1 MNQQCFVLELSRP
14 GDGQVKRIH
23 VSYKSLVYIS
33 GVLLVLGLAVL
44 AAGSSYV
51 RMFWKVSHYNQLL
64 ADFDHL
70 RGRYQNLQQVSKQHT
85 VQIASLESLA
95 SEVSQAYGIS
105 QPGTVPDGPM
115 DEDDSSAA
123 NVKESIEEFNF
134 LKAASYS
141 RIYHRYAH
149 QWQSHMQPN
158 LWPVIGTLRSSFG
171 GRSDPF
177 SGEGAFHTGID
188 LAVPSGTPVHATAD
202 GVVVSA
208 GWSGLYG
215 KMVVID
221 HGNGIKT
228 YYAHLSQFIVVPGQE
243 VTNNQII
250 AMSGGTGHV
259 TGPHL
264 HYEVRVGG
272 TPVNPMKYL
281 GAGGIRKTQMA
292 ATGKTT
298 HSDLG
303 L

>member
-14 GDGQVKRIH
+14 GDGQIKRIH
-23 VSYKSLVYIS
+23 VSYKSLAYAFGLFV
-33 GVLLVLGLAVL
+33 VLGLVVL

-51 RMFWKVSHYNQLL
+51 RMFWKVSHYNELR
-64 ADFDHL
+64 ADFDRL

-105 QPGTVPDGPM
+105 QPGAAADGPM
-115 DEDDSSAA
+115 DEDDSTAA
-123 NVKESIEEFNF
+123 ATVKESIEEFNF

-141 RIYHRYAH
+141 RIYHHYAH

-158 LWPVIGTLRSSFG
+158 LWPVIGVLRSSFG

-188 LAVPSGTPVHATAD
+188 LAVPSGTPVHVTAD

-208 GWSGLYG
+208 GWNGRYG
-215 KMVVID
+215 KIVVVD

-243 VTNNQII
+243 VTNNQTI
-250 AMSGGTGHV
+250 ALSGGTGHV

-281 GAGGIRKTQMA
+281 GMGNVRKTQMA
-292 ATGKTT
+292 SSAKS

>member
-1 MNQQCFVLELSRP
+1 LA
-14 GDGQVKRIH
+14 
-23 VSYKSLVYIS
+23 YIL
-33 GVLLVLGLAVL
+33 GVFLLMAVVTF

-51 RMFWKVSHYNQLL
+51 RMFWKVSNYNQLR

-85 VQIASLESLA
+85 AQIASLESLA
-95 SEVSQAYGIS
+95 SEVSRAYGIS
-105 QPGTVPDGPM
+105 QPAANANVPM
-115 DEDDSSAA
+115 DDDGATTA

-149 QWQSHMQPN
+149 QWQSHMLPSI
-158 LWPVIGTLRSSFG
+158 WPVVGTLRSSFG

-188 LAVPSGTPVHATAD
+188 LAVPSGTPVHAAAD

-208 GWSGLYG
+208 GWSGNYG
-215 KMVVID
+215 KRVIVD
-221 HGNGIKT
+221 HGNGIET
-228 YYAHLSQFIVVPGQE
+228 YYAHLSQFMVVPGQE
-243 VTNNQII
+243 ITSNQTI

-281 GAGGIRKTQMA
+281 GTGNLRKSQMA
-292 ATGKTT
+292 AAGKTG

>member
-1 MNQQCFVLELSRP
+1 MNRQCFVLELSHP
-14 GDGQVKRIH
+14 GDGQIKRIH
-23 VSYKSLVYIS
+23 VSYKSLLYIL
-33 GVLLVLGLAVL
+33 GAFLVLGV
-44 AAGSSYV
+44 AAFGACSSYV
-51 RMFWKVSHYNQLL
+51 RMFWKVSHYNQLR
-64 ADFDHL
+64 ADFDRL

-95 SEVSQAYGIS
+95 SEVSQAYGIR
-105 QPGTVPDGPM
+105 QPSTSNLPM
-115 DEDDSSAA
+115 DDDDSTAT

-134 LKAASYS
+134 LKAAGYS

-149 QWQSHMQPN
+149 QWQTHMQPN
-158 LWPVIGTLRSSFG
+158 LWPVLGILKSSFG

-202 GVVVSA
+202 GVVLSA
-208 GWSGLYG
+208 GWSGGYG
-215 KMVVID
+215 KVVVID
-221 HGNGIKT
+221 HGNGIET

-243 VTNNQII
+243 VTSNQTI
-250 AMSGGTGHV
+250 AMTGGTGHV

-264 HYEVRVGG
+264 HYEVRVAG

-281 GAGGIRKTQMA
+281 GMGTIRKTQLA
-292 ATGKTT
+292 STGKMR